1 MPGKKAV
8 LGTMRMQGNSNS
20 TRNIWKERQQFIYD
34 LQSDKRCELSY
45 ERQVNSSC
53 WWEREDKENWSER
66 RKRTCVGSPGSARGK
81 ESACHCRR
89 HKRCRFNHWVGK
101 IPWRREWQLTPVFL
115 SGEYHG
121 WGVWQAIVHR
131 VAKSQTWMKQLST
144 HECMCEQEICLRWQS
159 RRKCAHLLKEHQNCN

>member
-1 MPGKKAV
+1 MNNGPELMPGKKAV

-53 WWEREDKENWSER
+53 WWEREDKENWSVR
-66 RKRTCVGSPGSARGK
+66 RKQTCVGSPGSAHGK

-89 HKRCRFNHWVGK
+89 HKRCRFNHWVRK
-101 IPWRREWQLTPVFL
+101 IPWRRAWQPTSVVLP
-115 SGEYHG
+115 GESPWTEESDQLQSIG
-121 WGVWQAIVHR
+121 SPR
-131 VAKSQTWMKQLST
+131 VG
-144 HECMCEQEICLRWQS
+144 HD
-159 RRKCAHLLKEHQNCN
+159 